1 MADYRVKLD
10 SSQNYTVSQQRT
22 VVAEFLS
29 DLADV
34 SVPNL
39 DQKGNYVLSYDANLK
54 KYVLVPA
61 DQVLEKASEDSEL
74 PAQFVQQLDQDLDNK
89 IDVDG
94 GQF

>member
-39 DQKGNYVLSYDANLK
+39 DQKGNYILSYDANLK

-89 IDVDG
+89 IDFDG

>member
-1 MADYRVKLD
+1 MADFQVKID
-10 SSQNYTVSQQRT
+10 SGNNFTVSQEKT

-34 SVPNL
+34 SVSNL
-39 DQKGNYVLSYDANLK
+39 PSKDKFVLTYNATTQKYE
-54 KYVLVPA
+54 LVPA
-61 DQVLEKASEDSEL
+61 DQVLQTAVEDTEL
-74 PAQFVQQLDQDLDNK
+74 PAQFVQQLEVDLDNQ

>member
-1 MADYRVKLD
+1 MADFQVRID
-10 SSQNYTVSQQRT
+10 SGNNFTVSQEKT

-34 SVPNL
+34 SVSNL
-39 DQKGNYVLSYDANLK
+39 PSKDKFVLAYNATTQKYE
-54 KYVLVPA
+54 LVPA
-61 DQVLEKASEDSEL
+61 DQVLQTAAEDNEF
-74 PAQFVQQLDQDLDNK
+74 PQKFVDQLDVDLDNK